1 MGMLSTIG
9 MAVGAAGGFLVG
21 GPAGAK
27 IGAGI
32 GGTLGSAAEGGG
44 DDRKSSRSV
53 TPASTATDNV
63 GLMNPSSVTKS
74 EDEIEVAQG
83 VDPWVLRDNV
93 NSWFTPIE
101 KV

>member
-1 MGMLSTIG
+1 MGLLSTIG
-9 MAVGAAGGFLVG
+9 TVGGGIVGAYFGN
-21 GPAGAK
+21 PALGAK
-27 IGAGI
+27 IGGTI
-32 GGTLGSAAEGGG
+32 GGAVEGGG
-44 DDRKSSRSV
+44 DDKKSSRSV
-53 TPASTATDNV
+53 TPASTAIDNV

-101 KV
+101 RV